1 MKSVASSVSASA
13 RPLVRDFP
21 SRSRHSHR
29 TVDGKYSRGIGIVV
43 KSVASSARLRPSLGP
58 GLSHQEADTAT
69 GRLDNTGSVGA
80 GWGCHEKCCLRLPA
94 SVRAL
99 GLGFPNEEEDA
110 GTGRW
115 GNMGSVG
122 AGLEC
127 RVSWFLRVVMPSF
140 RMVVL
145 VSACFLNRFSASFCA
160 CFCVCFSAVFC
171 AASFWFLRCHFESG
185 LGNVEA
191 TFKFVSAIVSAFV
204 SASASA

>member
-1 MKSVASSVSASA
+1 MDVRAWGLSLGRCMRVWGGVRAWGLSLRRCMKSVASSVSASA

-115 GNMGSVG
+115 DNMGSVG

-127 RVSWFLRVVMPSF
+127 CDTCL
-140 RMVVL
+140 L
-145 VSACFLNRFSASFCA
+145 VSAGGYA
-160 CFCVCFSAVFC
+160 
-171 AASFWFLRCHFESG
+171 
-185 LGNVEA
+185 
-191 TFKFVSAIVSAFV
+191 
-204 SASASA
+204 